1 VCARLSLFLTNVR
14 VLNPFHTFLVIHY
27 SKTLQT
33 ISLLA
38 YLRESRGV
46 CGPHLVVVPKSVV
59 GNWLREF
66 NKWCPCIRA
75 IKMGGTQ
82 AQRTKFVEQDLP
94 LDGDGKRTVRNTIV
108 ETDMLLRFAV
118 LSHDDLTLNI

>member
-1 VCARLSLFLTNVR
+1 
-14 VLNPFHTFLVIHY
+14 
-27 SKTLQT
+27 
-33 ISLLA
+33 
-38 YLRESRGV
+38 
-46 CGPHLVVVPKSVV
+46 
-59 GNWLREF
+59 
-66 NKWCPCIRA
+66 
-75 IKMGGTQ
+75 MGGTQ